1 METKIL
7 EHKKDK
13 LKIEVVG
20 ADHTVLGMLREELTN
35 DKDVDFSTYARPHPL
50 LEAFTVTIR
59 GKNPEK
65 SLNSA
70 LATVKKDSKEFSAA
84 FKKAK

>member
-13 LKIEVVG
+13 LKIEVIG
-20 ADHTVLGMLREELTN
+20 ADHTLLGLLREELTK
-35 DKDVDFSTYARPHPL
+35 DKSIEFSTYSRPHPL
-50 LEAFTVTIR
+50 LEGYVVTVR
-59 GKNPEK
+59 GKTPEA
-65 SLNSA
+65 SLKKA
-70 LATVKKDSKEFSAA
+70 LAAVTKDSKELAAA